1 MPALILFWILAI
13 VCVGAAITMVSSTN
27 PVRSALALVACFL
40 GLAVYYITLSAQF
53 IGAVQVVVYAGAVMV
68 LFLFVIM
75 LLNLGAPVAKPGK
88 NSLQGTA
95 AVVLGA
101 VLLLALFVSGMFFE
115 MPGRAASAATAQ
127 AQGTVKAVG
136 LTLYSPSLPWL
147 FPFEA
152 TSLLL
157 LVTVVGAI
165 VMTRRQ
171 V

>member
-1 MPALILFWILAI
+1 MPAIILFWILAI
-13 VCVGAAITMVSSTN
+13 VCVGAALTMVTTAN
-27 PVRSALALVACFL
+27 PVRSALALVVCFL
-40 GLAVYYITLSAQF
+40 TLAVYYVTLSAQF

-75 LLNLGAPVAKPGK
+75 LLNLGAPAARTSEG
-88 NSLQGTA
+88 SGQRTA
-95 AVVLGA
+95 AVALGA
-101 VLLLALFVSGMFFE
+101 VLLLVLFVSGMFFE
-115 MPGRAASAATAQ
+115 VPGRAVSAASAQ

-136 LTLYSPSLPWL
+136 LTLYNPHLPWL

-157 LVTVVGAI
+157 LVAVVGAI

>member
-13 VCVGAAITMVSSTN
+13 VCIGAALTMVTAAN
-27 PVRSALALVACFL
+27 PVRSALSLVVCFL
-40 GLAVYYITLSAQF
+40 ALAVYYVTLSAQF

-75 LLNLGAPVAKPGK
+75 LLNLGAPVTSSTKGS
-88 NSLQGTA
+88 NQNTA
-95 AVVLGA
+95 AVALGA
-101 VLLLALFVSGMFFE
+101 ILLLVLFISGIFFE
-115 MPGRAASAATAQ
+115 IPGKAVSPATAQ

-136 LTLYSPSLPWL
+136 LTLYNPHLPWL

-157 LVTVVGAI
+157 LVAVVGAI